1 MFEVL
6 LFRVEQLEDVA
17 GWLSQVFNNPLLLSY
32 MVNAS
37 RSSFHYQSLLVC
49 CAHPGCRQRILV
61 RNSTFCVHHH
71 RA

>member
-1 MFEVL
+1 
-6 LFRVEQLEDVA
+6 
-17 GWLSQVFNNPLLLSY
+17 LLSY